1 MAAILFFYTVYKT
14 LTEGSKGHYN
24 PWYLTESRNLVYRAL
39 YWGNKHNL
47 AQSRLFKFWEGT
59 DGIKKLGL
67 RHYFT
72 VTIRNFTVLAG
83 LSMDHPE
90 HMSINFQD
98 PATAIAEGII
108 DLHNDIMTF
117 LVPIFIFVC
126 YSYCELFICLLNAVT
141 LNRLNM

>member
-1 MAAILFFYTVYKT
+1 
-14 LTEGSKGHYN
+14 
-24 PWYLTESRNLVYRAL
+24 
-39 YWGNKHNL
+39 
-47 AQSRLFKFWEGT
+47 
-59 DGIKKLGL
+59 LGL

-72 VTIRNFTVLAG
+72 VTIRNFTVLVG

-90 HMSINFQD
+90 PMSVNFQD

-126 YSYCELFICLLNAVT
+126 YFLLRIVYLFAEKRNQQPVQHINHHTLLEVV
-141 LNRLNM
+141 